1 MFSISGLGKQLKSAA
16 ENFEQAGHALQA
28 RVSTVAPD
36 MGVSL
41 HGFSLKT
48 PFLDFRQHS
57 SSSNRRQRRRLLPKL
72 KTRNSMRSHRKVE
85 LRLSLLGRPHKTMLS
100 LAV

>member
-28 RVSTVAPD
+28 RVSTTGLVMDELTRLIAEDPFPR
-36 MGVSL
+36 L
-41 HGFSLKT
+41 QAAQQQQQT
-48 PFLDFRQHS
+48 PGTPPSAQAKNKKVDAEHPKAGLRW
-57 SSSNRRQRRRLLPKL
+57 NLLE
-72 KTRNSMRSHRKVE
+72 RSHR
-85 LRLSLLGRPHKTMLS
+85 TMLL